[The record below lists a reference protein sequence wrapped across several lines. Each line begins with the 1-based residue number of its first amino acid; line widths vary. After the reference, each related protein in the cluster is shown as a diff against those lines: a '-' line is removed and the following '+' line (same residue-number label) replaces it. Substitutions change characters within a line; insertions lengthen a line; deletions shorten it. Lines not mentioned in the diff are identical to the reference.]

1 MIDMN
6 SNLYFTSKKKID
18 IVKMK
23 RGKLIQIFGPPASGK
38 STLAAEVHTE
48 LKKKGINSIFVS
60 EVCTDFIAE
69 YGVPNSPSDQMV
81 IFYKQLN
88 REKMFLESK
97 DYIICDSS
105 SILNYFYFRSLFSS
119 ELSNKDIA
127 CINHIQKEILKHI
140 NTIDMVFYVPPI
152 DTDTKDGIRF
162 HQGEEINRLGVLIK
176 SYLELENITHKDL
189 TTVDIES
196 RVDYIIKTILE

>member
-1 MIDMN
+1 MTDMN
-6 SNLYFTSKKKID
+6 SKK
-18 IVKMK
+18 
-23 RGKLIQIFGPPASGK
+23 GKLIMVMGPPASGK

-48 LKKKGINSIFVS
+48 LKKKGINSAFVS
-60 EVCTDFIAE
+60 EAATDYIAE

-105 SILNYFYFRSLFSS
+105 SILNYFYFRSLFST

-127 CINHIQKEILKHI
+127 SINHIQKEILKHI

-152 DTDTKDGIRF
+152 DTDTNDGIRF
-162 HQGEEINRLGVLIK
+162 HQGDEIKRLGVLIK
-176 SYLELENITHKDL
+176 SYLEMENITHQDL
-189 TTVDIES
+189 TTVDMKD
-196 RVDYIIKTILE
+196 RVDHIIKSILK

>member
-6 SNLYFTSKKKID
+6 SKK
-18 IVKMK
+18 
-23 RGKLIQIFGPPASGK
+23 GKLIMVMGPPASGK

-48 LKKKGINSIFVS
+48 LKKKGINSAFVS
-60 EVCTDFIAE
+60 EAATDYIAE

-105 SILNYFYFRSLFSS
+105 SILNYFYFRSLFST
-119 ELSNKDIA
+119 ELTNKDIA
-127 CINHIQKEILKHI
+127 SINHIQKEILKHI

-152 DTDTKDGIRF
+152 DTDTNDGIRF
-162 HQGEEINRLGVLIK
+162 HQGDEIKRLGVLIK
-176 SYLELENITHKDL
+176 SYLEMENITHQDL
-189 TTVDIES
+189 TSVDMKD
-196 RVDYIIKTILE
+196 RVNHIIKSILK

>member
-1 MIDMN
+1 MTDMN
-6 SNLYFTSKKKID
+6 SKK
-18 IVKMK
+18 
-23 RGKLIQIFGPPASGK
+23 GKLIMVMGPPASGK

-48 LKKKGINSIFVS
+48 LKKKGINSAFVS
-60 EVCTDFIAE
+60 EAATDYIAE

-105 SILNYFYFRSLFSS
+105 SILNYFYFRSLFST

-127 CINHIQKEILKHI
+127 SINHIQKEILKHI

-152 DTDTKDGIRF
+152 DTDTNDGIRF
-162 HQGEEINRLGVLIK
+162 HQGDEIKRLGVLIK
-176 SYLELENITHKDL
+176 SYLEMENITHQDL
-189 TTVDIES
+189 TMVDMKD
-196 RVDYIIKTILE
+196 RVNHIIKTILK

>member
-1 MIDMN
+1 MKDMN
-6 SNLYFTSKKKID
+6 SKK
-18 IVKMK
+18 
-23 RGKLIQIFGPPASGK
+23 GKLIMVMGPPASGK

-48 LKKKGINSIFVS
+48 LKKKGINSAFVS
-60 EVCTDFIAE
+60 EAATDYIAE

-105 SILNYFYFRSLFSS
+105 SILNYFYFRSLFGT

-127 CINHIQKEILKHI
+127 SINHIQKEILKHI

-152 DTDTKDGIRF
+152 DTDTNDGIRF
-162 HQGEEINRLGVLIK
+162 HQEDEIKRLGVLIK
-176 SYLELENITHKDL
+176 SYLEMENITHEDL
-189 TTVDIES
+189 TNVDMES
-196 RVDYIIKTILE
+196 RVDHIIKSILK

>member
-1 MIDMN
+1 MTDMN
-6 SNLYFTSKKKID
+6 SKK
-18 IVKMK
+18 
-23 RGKLIQIFGPPASGK
+23 GKLIMVMGPPASGK

-48 LKKKGINSIFVS
+48 LKKKGINSILVNEVS
-60 EVCTDFIAE
+60 TDYIAE

-105 SILNYFYFRSLFSS
+105 SILNYFYFRSLFST
-119 ELSNKDIA
+119 ELTNKDIA
-127 CINHIQKEILKHI
+127 SINHIQKEILKHI

-152 DTDTKDGIRF
+152 DTDTNDGIRF
-162 HQGEEINRLGVLIK
+162 HQGDEIKRLGVLIK
-176 SYLELENITHKDL
+176 SYLEMENITHQDL
-189 TTVDIES
+189 TTVDMKD
-196 RVDYIIKTILE
+196 RVDYIIKSILK

>member
-1 MIDMN
+1 MIDM
-6 SNLYFTSKKKID
+6 SSKK
-18 IVKMK
+18 
-23 RGKLIQIFGPPASGK
+23 GKLIMVMGPPASGK

-48 LKKKGINSIFVS
+48 LKKKGINSAFVS
-60 EVCTDFIAE
+60 EAATDYIAE

-105 SILNYFYFRSLFSS
+105 SILNYFYFRSLFGT

-127 CINHIQKEILKHI
+127 SINHIQKEILKHI

-152 DTDTKDGIRF
+152 DTDTNDGIRF
-162 HQGEEINRLGVLIK
+162 HQEDEIKKLGVLIK
-176 SYLELENITHKDL
+176 SYLDMENITHQDL
-189 TTVDIES
+189 TTVDMKD
-196 RVDYIIKTILE
+196 RVNHIIKTILK

>member
-1 MIDMN
+1 MTDMN
-6 SNLYFTSKKKID
+6 SKK
-18 IVKMK
+18 
-23 RGKLIQIFGPPASGK
+23 GKLIMVMGPPASGK

-48 LKKKGINSIFVS
+48 LKKKGINSAFVS
-60 EVCTDFIAE
+60 EAATDYIAE

-105 SILNYFYFRSLFSS
+105 SILNYFYFRSLFGT

-127 CINHIQKEILKHI
+127 SINHIQKEILKHI

-152 DTDTKDGIRF
+152 DTDTNDGIRF
-162 HQGEEINRLGVLIK
+162 HQGDEIKRLGVLIK
-176 SYLELENITHKDL
+176 SYLEMENITHEDL
-189 TTVDIES
+189 TNFNMES
-196 RVDYIIKTILE
+196 RVDHIIKNILK

>member
-6 SNLYFTSKKKID
+6 FKK
-18 IVKMK
+18 
-23 RGKLIQIFGPPASGK
+23 GKLIMVMGPPASGK

-48 LKKKGINSIFVS
+48 LKKKGINSAFVS
-60 EVCTDFIAE
+60 EAATDYIAE

-105 SILNYFYFRSLFSS
+105 SILNYFYFRSLFST
-119 ELSNKDIA
+119 ELTNKDIA
-127 CINHIQKEILKHI
+127 SINHIQKEILKHI

-152 DTDTKDGIRF
+152 DTDTNDGIRF
-162 HQGEEINRLGVLIK
+162 HQGDEIKRLGVLIK
-176 SYLELENITHKDL
+176 SYLEMENITHQDL
-189 TTVDIES
+189 TTVDMKD
-196 RVDYIIKTILE
+196 RVDYIIKSILK

>member
-1 MIDMN
+1 MN
-6 SNLYFTSKKKID
+6 SKK
-18 IVKMK
+18 
-23 RGKLIQIFGPPASGK
+23 GKLIMVMGPPASGK

-48 LKKKGINSIFVS
+48 LKKKGINSAFVS
-60 EVCTDFIAE
+60 EAATDYIAE

-105 SILNYFYFRSLFSS
+105 SILNYFYFRSLFGT

-127 CINHIQKEILKHI
+127 SINHIQKEILKHI

-152 DTDTKDGIRF
+152 DTDTNDGIRF
-162 HQGEEINRLGVLIK
+162 HQGDEIKRLGVLIK
-176 SYLELENITHKDL
+176 SYLEMENIAHQDL
-189 TTVDIES
+189 TTVDMKD
-196 RVDYIIKTILE
+196 RVDHIIKSILK